1 MPRRPR
7 IFVEGLP
14 LHIVQRGTGRRPIFE
29 DETDYQQ
36 FLLLATDAAHRYGLW
51 VHAWVLMPNHIH
63 LLATPARADTA
74 TRALQ
79 LIGNRYVQTFNRRH
93 SRVGT
98 LWQGRYRA
106 SLVDSDAYLLACMRY
121 IETNPVR
128 AGLVNMPEAWPWSS
142 YPANAYGQP
151 DILIRNHP
159 IYRVLGT
166 DPAQRCAA
174 YRGLFDGNE
183 DSVEHDAIRRA
194 VLGGWPVGDDDFLRR
209 MEKTTG
215 VRCTIAEP
223 GRPARVVG
231 EGRV

>member
-29 DETDYQQ
+29 DETDYQH
-36 FLLLATDAAHRYGLW
+36 FLELATDAAHRYGLW
-51 VHAWVLMPNHIH
+51 VHAWVLMPNQIH

-93 SRVGT
+93 ARVGT

-128 AGLVNMPEAWPWSS
+128 AGLVTMPEAWPWSS
-142 YPANAYGQP
+142 HPANAYGQP

-159 IYRVLGT
+159 IYRALGT
-166 DPAQRCAA
+166 DPALRCAA

-183 DSVEHDAIRRA
+183 DSLEHDAIRRA

-223 GRPARVVG
+223 GRPARMVG